1 MQRPKMPETRINKR
15 KTRISAGFSVAEME
29 RFELSNRF

>member
-1 MQRPKMPETRINKR
+1 MLKTRMNKR
-15 KTRISAGFSVAEME
+15 KTRISAGFLLAEME